1 MFKSKVLVS
10 FIILFSMLFIV
21 FQSNENYWMADI
33 SRALIVPFITLL
45 YLVSNKNKSIYFTL
59 FLVAFSISDLISIF
73 SFYVPNNLEYYLGNS
88 LYITAYLALS
98 YEIILSINFKYIFK
112 YFKAHLLVL
121 LILNIY
127 ANYVLLGIQKEYEY
141 LTVIEFSFE
150 IVYNIF
156 TILLLSVALLNYFYR
171 DDKKA
176 FVLFLGT
183 LCIVVSEVIQIAYY
197 YIPEVEDNDILGF
210 AYSLLLILAFY
221 FYYSQSKLDYE
232 EVLGLA

>member
-1 MFKSKVLVS
+1 M
-10 FIILFSMLFIV
+10 V
-21 FQSNENYWMADI
+21 FQFNENYWMANV
-33 SRALIVPFITLL
+33 SRSLIVPFITLL
-45 YLVSNKNKSIYFTL
+45 YFAVNKNKSVYFTL

-73 SFYVPNNLEYYLGNS
+73 SYYLPNDLEYYLGNS
-88 LYITAYLALS
+88 LYIIAYLALS
-98 YEIILSINFKYIFK
+98 YEIILSIDIKYIFK
-112 YFKAHLLVL
+112 YFKTHLFVL

-127 ANYVLLGIQKEYEY
+127 ANNVLHGIQQEYDY
-141 LTVIEFSFE
+141 MTGIEVSFE

-156 TILLLSVALLNYFYR
+156 TLLLLSVSLLNYFYR

-176 FVLFLGT
+176 FVIFLGT

-197 YIPEVEDNDILGF
+197 YIPEVEDENMLSLT
-210 AYSLLLILAFY
+210 YSSLLILAFY